1 VAGGAGSRGGGA
13 LELLR
18 RREAVEST
26 RLGAWMLVM
35 TAACSGRTPSRRIGA
50 ATRWRRST
58 QAGRAGARV
67 PLGRC
72 RALYSKGGGVRE
84 AGRAALKGLADAWPW
99 RARQGKAWRRR
110 RHPGR
115 GGHGQERRA
124 QMGLT
129 RALAGPV
136 AGEGKMGRAF
146 GLGPFRIGFAFL
158 FFFFWIYFQCETIS
172 EKQSRNCLKHEKY
185 SENHKNSRKI
195 SRDRLRHEQPK

>member
-1 VAGGAGSRGGGA
+1 VQGGAGIRPAANRVAGGAGSRGGGA
-13 LELLR
+13 LEFLR

-146 GLGPFRIGFAFL
+146 GLGPLG
-158 FFFFWIYFQCETIS
+158 
-172 EKQSRNCLKHEKY
+172 
-185 SENHKNSRKI
+185 
-195 SRDRLRHEQPK
+195 